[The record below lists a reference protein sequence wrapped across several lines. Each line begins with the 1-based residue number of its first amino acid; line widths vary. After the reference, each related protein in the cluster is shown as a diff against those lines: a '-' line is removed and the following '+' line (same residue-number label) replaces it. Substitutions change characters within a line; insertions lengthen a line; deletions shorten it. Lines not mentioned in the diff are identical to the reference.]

1 MAHTSGLAQLGIA
14 HGQEAIGMCLKG
26 KSTAKAKPGNFICK
40 RCGAVSAKK
49 GKLCDPKKIKDK

>member
-1 MAHTSGLAQLGIA
+1 
-14 HGQEAIGMCLKG
+14 MCLKG